1 MLARVNGGAATLID
15 YAQSMGES
23 VEGRPGRARP
33 GRAPAASREAVL
45 AVAKACYLSGERVDV
60 QATARE
66 LGLGR
71 VTMYRWFQTREG
83 LLGEAIGELAEERLL
98 QIRARVRRRGAE
110 GLLEVFDRF
119 NRDVLEAHGL
129 RVLLEQEKERALRM
143 LTSASGLVQPRIVT
157 STRKLIE
164 EEEHAGRFVPAIAP
178 ELLAYGIVRLGE
190 AFFYNDAIIGLR
202 GDTEHLKEMNAVLLG
217 LRSGGD
223 RERGAQAPKHGPV
236 RTDSSEVPLLATK
249 QRARSAARKP
259 ARTPASTGKLARS
272 SARNSAGSRS
282 R

>member
-1 MLARVNGGAATLID
+1 
-15 YAQSMGES
+15 
-23 VEGRPGRARP
+23 
-33 GRAPAASREAVL
+33 VL

-83 LLGEAIGELAEERLL
+83 LLGEAIGEIAEDRLL

-143 LTSASGLVQPRIVT
+143 LTSASGLVQPRIVA
-157 STRKLIE
+157 STRKLVEAE
-164 EEEHAGRFVPAIAP
+164 ERAGRFVPAIAP

-190 AFFYNDAIIGLR
+190 AFLYNDAIIGLR
-202 GDTEHLKEMNAVLLG
+202 GDPDQLKELNAVLLG
-217 LRSGGD
+217 LRGG
-223 RERGAQAPKHGPV
+223 RERGAQATTKHEAV
-236 RTDSSEVPLLATK
+236 RAGSGETSRQAAK
-249 QRARSAARKP
+249 QRARPAARKP
-259 ARTPASTGKLARS
+259 ARASASTGKLARL